1 MTDIGIRREDKN
13 RWEQRAPLTPAHVEE
28 LVREQGR
35 SVAVQPSPLRIYAD
49 EEYRAAGARL
59 QEDLGDCRVV
69 LGVKEVPPRLLQ
81 PEKPYLIFSHVIKGK
96 AANMPLLRQALER
109 RCTLIDY
116 EMIVDGAGRRLIF
129 FGRHAGYAGLVDALC
144 ALGQRLLTEGI
155 ETPFAAVRPAH
166 TYRSVDE
173 AVEFL
178 TTTVGRRIREQ
189 GIHPA
194 LRPLVV
200 GFTGEGNVSRGAQ
213 EIFDRLPMVE
223 VAPDAL
229 PTLAAEPSLSHHAVY
244 KVVLRR
250 EACVNFARHLPYLTV
265 LVNGIYWKPGQARLV
280 AREDLRKLWRAEAQP
295 RLRILAD
302 ISCDVEGSI
311 EATVRT
317 TTPDDPVFVYDP
329 LTGEARSGVAG
340 RGPVVLAV
348 DNLPA
353 EFPRDSSEHFGDSLF
368 PFLAP
373 LLTANYQANF
383 AHLALPASLLGA
395 VITHRGA
402 LTPRYRHLEEALRKA
417 GA

>member
-13 RWEQRAPLTPAHVEE
+13 RWERRAPLTPAHVEE
-28 LVREQGR
+28 LVKEQGR
-35 SVAVQPSPLRIYAD
+35 SVALQPSPLRIYAD
-49 EEYRAAGARL
+49 EEYRAAGARV
-59 QEDLGDCRVV
+59 QEDLTDCRVV
-69 LGVKEVPPRLLQ
+69 LGVKEVPPPLLL
-81 PEKPYLIFSHVIKGK
+81 PEKPYLIFSHVIKGQ
-96 AANMPLLRQALER
+96 AANIPLLRQALDR

-116 EMIVDGAGRRLIF
+116 EMIADGSGRRLIF
-129 FGRHAGYAGLVDALC
+129 FGRHAGYAGLVDALW

-173 AVEFL
+173 AADFL
-178 TTTVGRRIREQ
+178 AATVGRRIRAH
-189 GIHPA
+189 GITPA
-194 LRPLVV
+194 LRPFVV
-200 GFTGEGNVSRGAQ
+200 GFTGKGNVSQGAQ

-223 VAPDAL
+223 VEPNDLSAL
-229 PTLAAEPSLSHHAVY
+229 ASQASLSHHAVY
-244 KVVLRR
+244 KVVFGRK
-250 EACVNFARHLPYLTV
+250 ACVNLARHLPHLTV
-265 LVNGIYWKPGQARLV
+265 LVNGIYWEPGQPRLV
-280 AREDLRKLWRAEAQP
+280 TREELRKLWSADAQP
-295 RLRILAD
+295 RLRLLAD
-302 ISCDVEGSI
+302 ISCDIEGSI

-317 TTPDDPVFVYDP
+317 TTPDDPVFVYDS
-329 LTGEARSGVAG
+329 LTGEVRSGVEG

-373 LLTANYQANF
+373 LLTANYQADF

-402 LTPRYRHLEEALRKA
+402 LTPRSQYLEEALRKA